1 MVYTENKAIYRTE
14 NQPKRSPISTS
25 SSSAGGGGGGASFF
39 FYYFLPPFSSAFL
52 SATGAVLAG
61 SLATGPAD
69 DAPPKLKKELISF
82 PARALAKS
90 FGQ

>member
-1 MVYTENKAIYRTE
+1 
-14 NQPKRSPISTS
+14 
-25 SSSAGGGGGGASFF
+25 
-39 FYYFLPPFSSAFL
+39 
-52 SATGAVLAG
+52 LAG